1 MRGRNT
7 ESYPISEYTGIA
19 NYQKK
24 WYVVMRFIHR
34 EEYTVFNNIGE
45 GRRKK
50 EVYDEIKV
58 IIAMN

>member
-1 MRGRNT
+1 MFK
-7 ESYPISEYTGIA
+7 
-19 NYQKK
+19 YQGEL
-24 WYVVMRFIHR
+24 YVIMRFIHG
-34 EEYTVFNNIGE
+34 EENIIFNDIGK